1 MVMLDI
7 SFVAFLPSPIPY
19 LPLSLKYSPESNVR
33 LPPVGAVRHCS
44 IALQDLV
51 NAWREVN
58 RDSISG
64 R

>member
-1 MVMLDI
+1 MLDI
-7 SFVAFLPSPIPY
+7 SSAAFLPSPIPY
-19 LPLSLKYSPESNVR
+19 PLSLKYRPESNVR

-58 RDSISG
+58 RD
-64 R
+64 